1 MKLYI
6 HQLETSEREHVKT
19 INNLKEQLDHQERR
33 NYLLEQSKMEILK
46 MRENDYEVLSF

>member
-19 INNLKEQLDHQERR
+19 ITSLKQQLEHQERKY
-33 NYLLEQSKMEILK
+33 YLLEQSKMEILK
-46 MRENDYEVLSF
+46 MRENDYEVSLL